1 MSHESENE
9 MEARL
14 RVTPGTEILFDGG
27 SGDGILADGSQLK
40 HRTSGDR
47 RVLLV
52 PQPSTN
58 DPNDPLNW
66 TTSKKSV
73 TFFNGCWYAFMGA
86 ITGPIM
92 AAGMNQLSVI
102 FGKTTQQLSYANGA
116 CLINQGIWNCV
127 WMPFAVKYGR
137 RPVYLAST
145 FLMILACIWLAI
157 ASNQNYTTFI
167 VGRAFL
173 GAWEAPIESIVP
185 STITDM
191 FFLHNRGELVS
202 LYGLAVLGGNE
213 LGPMFSGF
221 IVQALGMNWAFW
233 IVAMFIAANLV
244 SMFFF
249 MPETKFIGNRP
260 SIPGIRN
267 VRPDPQS
274 LSPTGPTS
282 EGSVKEEDHIS
293 VSESFTSVPKKTWSQ
308 ELKFWSKG
316 DPDVNLF
323 HVFLRP
329 FVLLA
334 YPTVVWSCFVYGL
347 ALSWN
352 VILGAIVAQLFTPP
366 PYGFNSNSQGLFFL
380 SPFVGSLFGV
390 YFSGPCGDWIANY
403 FTKRNHG
410 IREPEMRLPICL
422 VAAFFTFFG
431 ALWFALSYE
440 HQLHWAMP
448 VVGAG
453 ILSVGSQM
461 GTTLG
466 MNYALDCHQELSV
479 EIMVTIAALKSSIAW
494 IWTWVINDFITACG
508 VLSVFMTVAAIN
520 VAIYLTYLIFFYKG
534 RQIRL
539 WIHQANLFQAAGL
552 Q

>member
-1 MSHESENE
+1 
-9 MEARL
+9 
-14 RVTPGTEILFDGG
+14 
-27 SGDGILADGSQLK
+27 
-40 HRTSGDR
+40 
-47 RVLLV
+47 
-52 PQPSTN
+52 
-58 DPNDPLNW
+58 
-66 TTSKKSV
+66 
-73 TFFNGCWYAFMGA
+73 
-86 ITGPIM
+86 
-92 AAGMNQLSVI
+92 MNQLSVI

-466 MNYALDCHQELSV
+466 MNYALDCHQEVSFIFLALDNYCT
-479 EIMVTIAALKSSIAW
+479 EIYTQELTYSTPAFRGDHGNHRRSQKQYRLDLDLGDQRFHHGMWCTVCVHDGRRHQRGHLLDLPYLLLQGQADPAVDPSSKPLPSCGAPVARVYTH
-494 IWTWVINDFITACG
+494 WTWSFPCSLGTGGA
-508 VLSVFMTVAAIN
+508 
-520 VAIYLTYLIFFYKG
+520 
-534 RQIRL
+534 
-539 WIHQANLFQAAGL
+539 
-552 Q
+552 

>member
-1 MSHESENE
+1 MSREY
-9 MEARL
+9 EAEHFRA
-14 RVTPGTEILFDGG
+14 PGTEILFDEG
-27 SGDGILADGSQLK
+27 SSDVGLSDRLHQLK
-40 HRTSGDR
+40 HRTKGDS

-58 DPNDPLNW
+58 NPNDPLNW
-66 TTSKKSV
+66 STTKKSLA
-73 TFFNGCWYAFMGA
+73 FFNGCWYAFMGA

-92 AAGMNQLSVI
+92 AAGMNQLSKS
-102 FGKTTQQLSYANGA
+102 FGKTMQQLTYANGA
-116 CLINQGIWNCV
+116 CLINQGVWNCI

-137 RPVYLAST
+137 RPIYLAST

-157 ASNQNYTTFI
+157 ASNKDYTTFI

-185 STITDM
+185 STVTDM
-191 FFLHNRGELVS
+191 FFLHNRGELVAI
-202 LYGLAVLGGNE
+202 YGLAVLGGNE

-221 IVQALGMNWAFW
+221 IVQALGMDWAFW
-233 IVAMFIAANLV
+233 IVAIFIAANLV
-244 SMFFF
+244 CMFCF
-249 MPETKFIGNRP
+249 MPETKF
-260 SIPGIRN
+260 
-267 VRPDPQS
+267 
-274 LSPTGPTS
+274 TGPRPQILPPSRSAS
-282 EGSVKEEDHIS
+282 ESSTKGLEEIS
-293 VSESFTSVPKKTWSQ
+293 VDELQPVPKKSWLE
-308 ELKFWSKG
+308 ELKFWSRG
-316 DPDVNLF
+316 DPNVNLL

-329 FVLLA
+329 FVLMA

-366 PYGFNSNSQGLFFL
+366 PYGFNSNAQGLFFL

-390 YFSGPCGDWIANY
+390 YFSGPCGDWIANF
-403 FTKRNHG
+403 FTKHNRG
-410 IREPEMRLPICL
+410 IREPEMRLPTCL
-422 VAAFFTFFG
+422 AAAFFTFFG
-431 ALWFALSYE
+431 ALWFGLSYE
-440 HQLHWAMP
+440 HQMHWAMP

-479 EIMVTIAALKSSIAW
+479 EIMVTIAALKSCIAW
-494 IWTWVINDFITACG
+494 IWTWVINDFITTCG

-520 VAIYLTYLIFFYKG
+520 VAIYLIYIPFYYRGK
-534 RQIRL
+534 QIRL
-539 WIHQANLFQAAGL
+539 WVHQKNFFQAAGL
-552 Q
+552 A